1 MTQKLN
7 YTLTLPVSVKVPV
20 ATGKKR
26 TSLKNLERLLKKL
39 ASGHIPGSFSLAARQ
54 NAVAA
59 SATVTCASVVSG
71 NTITLSGQALTAA
84 QRHATGTITCA
95 GVDADDTVTVQ
106 SVVLTAKQHRSRA
119 TITITIANT
128 DVDDTVTV
136 NGVVFTAKNATDT
149 AEGEFDISGTATVAA
164 TALAACINASED
176 PLIDGILTAVSSAG
190 VVTVLAVATGTA
202 GDGLTLE
209 TSDADGLAVSGA
221 VTAGG
226 TAVGASQFDMSGS
239 NAETAT
245 SLGAALTANATI
257 AALMTNTVA
266 SNVVTLRS
274 ILTGTAGNA
283 YTLVS
288 SDGTDLAVTGAGTL
302 TNGAAESNN
311 TFDYTGTNAQ
321 TAVKIAAAINA
332 STTDIV
338 EHIVSA
344 EASGDTV
351 VISAKVPGYSGN
363 AVTIATSGATLTITG
378 GVSRLTGGTETL
390 VTI

>member
-1 MTQKLN
+1 MAKYV
-7 YTLTLPVSVKVPV
+7 YTLNTPISIPLPVKS
-20 ATGKKR
+20 GKRR
-26 TSLKNLERLLKKL
+26 TSLLALAKLFKKI
-39 ASGHIPGSFSLAARQ
+39 AGGHIPGSVTLNARQ
-54 NAVAA
+54 TATAA

-71 NTITLSGQALTAA
+71 NTVTLNGTALTAA

-106 SVVLTAKQHRSRA
+106 GVTLTAKQHYA
-119 TITITIANT
+119 KGTITCSAADADDNVVVGETTFVGTTGAVVLGDATYSVDTGNT
-128 DVDDTVTV
+128 EAATSLAAQINGHAVASTVVTATSSG
-136 NGVVFTAKNATDT
+136 GVVTLRAIA
-149 AEGEFDISGTATVAA
+149 SGTAGNSIVLTS
-164 TALAACINASED
+164 T
-176 PLIDGILTAVSSAG
+176 DGT
-190 VVTVLAVATGTA
+190 
-202 GDGLTLE
+202 D
-209 TSDADGLAVSGA
+209 LAVSGA
-221 VTAGG
+221 GTLTGG
-226 TAVGASQFDMSGS
+226 TAVGASQFDMSGT
-239 NAETAT
+239 NAQTAT
-245 SLGAALTANATI
+245 SLGAALTANATV
-257 AALMTNTVA
+257 AALMTNTVS

-288 SDGTDLAVTGAGTL
+288 SDGTDLAVSGAGTL

-332 STTDIV
+332 STSDII

-351 VISAKVPGYSGN
+351 IISAKVPGYSGN
-363 AVTIATSGATLTITG
+363 ACTIATSGATLTITG
-378 GVSRLTGGTETL
+378 SVSRLAGGTETL